1 VKVANKDTCS
11 MDQQYWDSEEIDG
24 APATAREIESETHV
38 ETFYVAMK
46 LALARLKEY
55 SSATTG

>member
-1 VKVANKDTCS
+1 
-11 MDQQYWDSEEIDG
+11 MDQQYWNSEEIDG

-55 SSATTG
+55 SGATTG